1 MVAEAVVA
9 KASLVLSVLASCSET
24 PSPPSKGVTWTRGR
38 YVLSICRAGSNELS
52 VHMLVMKLLG
62 GVDRN
67 RTEAEIIY

>member
-38 YVLSICRAGSNELS
+38 YVLSIFRAGSNELS